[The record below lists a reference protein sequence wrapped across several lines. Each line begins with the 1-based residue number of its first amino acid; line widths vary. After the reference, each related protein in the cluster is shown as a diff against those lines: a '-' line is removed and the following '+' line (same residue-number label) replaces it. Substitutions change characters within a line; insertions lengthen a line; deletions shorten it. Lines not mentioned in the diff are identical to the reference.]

1 MSSKYRISFVKEKKE
16 YIKIK
21 KYNKTFNFNSIRSYH
36 ESKNINN
43 KYINHPN
50 EYFGHIW
57 TNWYDFLQV
66 DISHFIQDKDD
77 WIKFCKEKNVL
88 SVNDYN
94 DLCNIYNKLPF
105 EPSEFYRFFTH
116 LGDELDWDYLRR
128 KYSL

>member
-1 MSSKYRISFVKEKKE
+1 MQ
-16 YIKIK
+16 
-21 KYNKTFNFNSIRSYH
+21 
-36 ESKNINN
+36 
-43 KYINHPN
+43 PN

-57 TNWYDFLQV
+57 TIWYDFLQV